1 MMSRTEH
8 AKQEGLESEKKA
20 ESEGGK
26 REVRADTFPDCLLQA
41 TSKHKPLM
49 QENQQH
55 DGHHDM

>member
-1 MMSRTEH
+1 MRSRSGVWS
-8 AKQEGLESEKKA
+8 GLVSEKKA
-20 ESEGGK
+20 ESQGGK
-26 REVRADTFPDCLLQA
+26 REVRADTFPDCLLRA